1 MTDRRPVLRS
11 DNSLFTNTLPVKYLE
26 LIFCNPSQSSKSR
39 KSMKTGALRGF
50 LENRPTRQFDAI
62 SLFLNILPINHLES
76 IFCAGSDGP
85 KLPNSNGM
93 NILRKWP
100 KKRMRSHLCRGTAL
114 NKDQPSHAFDRDTAS
129 FHRSRKTRAFS
140 GAICGSK
147 RRSLAE
153 LSPCPAGQK
162 STARPARYAA
172 PIAVVSVT
180 AGRTTGTPSMSA

>member
-1 MTDRRPVLRS
+1 MTDRRPVLRH
-11 DNSLFTNTLPVKYLE
+11 DNSLFTNILPVKYLE
-26 LIFCNPSQSSKSR
+26 SIFCNPSQSSKSR
-39 KSMKTGALRGF
+39 KNMKTGALRGF

-76 IFCAGSDGP
+76 IFCAGSNGP
-85 KLPNSNGM
+85 KLPNPNGM
-93 NILRKWP
+93 NILRNWYE
-100 KKRMRSHLCRGTAL
+100 KRMRSTCAAKQPLI
-114 NKDQPSHAFDRDTAS
+114 KDQPSHAFDRDTAS
-129 FHRSRKTRAFS
+129 FHRSRRTRAFS
-140 GAICGSK
+140 GAIRGSK

-180 AGRTTGTPSMSA
+180 AGRTTGTPRMSA

>member
-100 KKRMRSHLCRGTAL
+100 KKRMRSICSAEQPLI
-114 NKDQPSHAFDRDTAS
+114 KDQPSHAFDRDTAS
-129 FHRSRKTRAFS
+129 FHRSRRTRAFS
-140 GAICGSK
+140 GAMCGSK

-153 LSPCPAGQK
+153 LSPWLTGQK
-162 STARPARYAA
+162 STARPCC
-172 PIAVVSVT
+172 VT
-180 AGRTTGTPSMSA
+180 ATSGFRARTTRT